1 MSNSDELFTRDELQ
15 DKFGWEEYLM
25 FALLLLVSVAI
36 GVFYWW
42 RGQVRGTHGIPIK
55 DGNFNDKLLLK
66 KTNQFII
73 MSIFYQKSNLE
84 FLLGGKDIG
93 TLPITI
99 SLVVRSEKIYNHSHK

>member
-42 RGQVRGTHGIPIK
+42 RGQVKHT
-55 DGNFNDKLLLK
+55 
-66 KTNQFII
+66 
-73 MSIFYQKSNLE
+73 
-84 FLLGGKDIG
+84 
-93 TLPITI
+93 
-99 SLVVRSEKIYNHSHK
+99 